1 MYKLT
6 LKYILN
12 GEPKEYLTD
21 CDSFFTANSIASAM
35 FNEMLN
41 DQERM
46 FELDEPFDIKIVS
59 STVEL
64 IEE

>member
-12 GEPKEYLTD
+12 GEPKEYTTD
-21 CDSFFTANSIASAM
+21 CTSFFNANNIASAM

-46 FELDEPFDIKIVS
+46 HELDEPFDIKMIS
-59 STVEL
+59 STIEL